1 MSGYFPKLLHG
12 WETWKRK
19 SLSPAQNLVSGRIFP
34 AFITPVRF
42 QWHVSKNPHKSSG
55 WWFQP
60 LWKIWKSVGMIVP
73 YILENKKCLKPPT
86 SHHGSHSKIPQNPH
100 KSIINPLPGRKNAQP
115 PGVDPP
121 WQQGGAER
129 FPTHRLGRPPL
140 VVTAR
145 SRVFTMTS
153 WHSKP
158 HLS

>member
-115 PGVDPP
+115 PGVECSALAARRSWTISNSPA
-121 WQQGGAER
+121 WQATSRRHCQKSR
-129 FPTHRLGRPPL
+129 FYNDQLT
-140 VVTAR
+140 
-145 SRVFTMTS
+145 
-153 WHSKP
+153 
-158 HLS
+158 